1 MNLEFKKR
9 IEKTKGLFEQL
20 HSSPVLTLLPK
31 SLPAVPAIY
40 VFLENGKPV
49 HVGRTRNL
57 KKRSRGHIAKSHYS
71 ASFAFKRARIATGNE
86 KASYKVEGS
95 RNALVAADSPFLTE
109 FTRQIELV
117 KLMQVKFLHVEDPID
132 QYLLELYAAMEYGTS
147 MSEFDTH

>member
-1 MNLEFKKR
+1 M
-9 IEKTKGLFEQL
+9 
-20 HSSPVLTLLPK
+20 
-31 SLPAVPAIY
+31 
-40 VFLENGKPV
+40 
-49 HVGRTRNL
+49 
-57 KKRSRGHIAKSHYS
+57 
-71 ASFAFKRARIATGNE
+71 
-86 KASYKVEGS
+86 EGS